1 MIGSLLIEGE
11 RLEIEEIRFTKGAIW
26 LRAFTGSTMKRAN
39 RRSGP
44 CLMQVYG
51 DDGALVNETT
61 GNVECPRYGVGS
73 SVRIDVC
80 LYWPMKPPE
89 EIPK

>member
-1 MIGSLLIEGE
+1 
-11 RLEIEEIRFTKGAIW
+11 
-26 LRAFTGSTMKRAN
+26 
-39 RRSGP
+39 
-44 CLMQVYG
+44 MQVYG